1 MKKLS
6 LYLSVLILWSSCD
19 NNPAKK
25 PLEIDFEYLKQK
37 IIIPVEID
45 NQTYRFCLDTGSV
58 THISTELRDKLSP
71 KFIDEGQLT
80 DGNDRSQT
88 VASFMLEKVTI
99 GSLEFNQVEAVSH
112 PEYGAF
118 KCFDFDGYIG
128 SDLLQDYILQI
139 DLEAKKIRITKDIES
154 LSIDL
159 SLGQEMYLINRQ
171 KTPYVWLNFG
181 QSSFRDLVMVD
192 TGMHGIY
199 DLSLETHKRLLD
211 HKKINLIAKS
221 TGAAITGAF
230 GLEKER
236 EQFLFHFPS
245 ISIGDFTLINHVNK
259 GTHAK
264 NSRIGAKLLEY
275 GRMTFDFI
283 NEEFYFE
290 PHQKKVMLEP
300 NKLFFNITSMD
311 EKIIVGIVWDEN
323 LKQKIQ
329 FGDEIIAVNDWD
341 LTKTEYCDFV
351 LGPSIFTEKSNSFS
365 FRSQKDSVFTLEIK
379 REKMVFGE

>member
-19 NNPAKK
+19 NNPDKK

-45 NQTYRFCLDTGSV
+45 NQTYRFCLDTESV
-58 THISTELRDKLSP
+58 THISTELRDKLSL
-71 KFIDEGQLT
+71 KSIDQWQLT
-80 DGNDRSQT
+80 DGNDRSQM

-99 GSLEFNQVEAVSH
+99 GSLEFNQVEAVSS
-112 PEYGAF
+112 PKYGAF

-139 DLEAKKIRITKDIES
+139 DLEAKKILITKDIES
-154 LSIDL
+154 LSIDP

-171 KTPYVWLNFG
+171 KTPYVWINFG

-211 HKKINLIAKS
+211 HQKINLIAKS
-221 TGAAITGAF
+221 NGAATTSAF

-264 NSRIGAKLLEY
+264 NFRIGAKLLEY

-290 PHQKKVMLEP
+290 PHQKKVTLEL

-329 FGDEIIAVNDWD
+329 FGDEIIVVNDWD
-341 LTKTEYCDFV
+341 LTKTEYCDFF
-351 LGPSIFTEKSNSFS
+351 LGPSVFKEESSSFR